1 MCGTFPTSQHCATQY
16 KHRHTQIWFKLFFI
30 FKRKLPTTVQRKL
43 LLTLL
48 SLLVLMYGFV
58 CVCVCDDVVVI
69 VGAVVV
75 NWMESIKIVKAILRF
90 WTLFKCVNTH
100 IRTYINCFPK
110 MSGTWECKPPKYRPK
125 FVSVSYEICVSL
137 IIAFVSLILAVCR
150 VLKVEGISYQQMFMV
165 MLLMLMFSF
174 FFFIYF
180 HRFVSFF
187 RALLFGVCLL
197 AISFYLFIHL
207 WKLTDID
214 KMDGCWPTPKAGNF
228 FASVVFHVGVSDK
241 LNSVLLPLLMVMMK
255 IVTQSVIVND
265 VDFNKIRSSLRNG
278 SRRRP

>member
-1 MCGTFPTSQHCATQY
+1 MSLCA
-16 KHRHTQIWFKLFFI
+16 
-30 FKRKLPTTVQRKL
+30 
-43 LLTLL
+43 
-48 SLLVLMYGFV
+48 
-58 CVCVCDDVVVI
+58 CVCGDVVVV
-69 VGAVVV
+69 VGVVVV

-110 MSGTWECKPPKYRPK
+110 MSGTWECKPPKNRPK
-125 FVSVSYEICVSL
+125 FVSVSYEMCVSL

-174 FFFIYF
+174 FFYLF

-187 RALLFGVCLL
+187 SCFIVWCLL

-214 KMDGCWPTPKAGNF
+214 KNDGCWPTPKAGNF
-228 FASVVFHVGVSDK
+228 FASVVLFLLGVSDK
-241 LNSVLLPLLMVMMK
+241 INSVLLPLLMVMMK
-255 IVTQSVIVND
+255 VVTQSVIVND
-265 VDFNKIRSSLRNG
+265 VDFNKIRSSLRNE